1 MVSDPMSEL
10 TILVHVV
17 FTLSKIAKEV
27 ANTAGRLLSNGSV
40 ALCQDEQ
47 LVSRDVVL
55 LNRFGDDLL
64 GDSVAV
70 DVCRVPSIY
79 TSVICRFQQRQG
91 LQPYHS

>member
-1 MVSDPMSEL
+1 MVTDLMSEL

-17 FTLSKIAKEV
+17 FALSKIAREV
-27 ANTAGRLLSNGSV
+27 AHTAGRLLSNGSV

-70 DVCRVPSIY
+70 DVCRVPGIY

-91 LQPYHS
+91 LQPYPS